1 MTRLYVDLLGGKVFI
16 AVWDGLIEVGV
27 EAESEIV
34 SLVLFGE
41 GEGLILA

>member
-1 MTRLYVDLLGGKVFI
+1 MTRLYVDLLEGKVFI

-27 EAESEIV
+27 EAGSEIV